1 MKYKVLKRISISKII
16 AFCSG
21 QYTAGNELKI
31 NYQVKKLLILSFLLS
46 QSYLIL
52 SQESTYTT
60 LENIPYYDEASRNE
74 DAYIKE
80 RCKMDIY
87 YPEDLE
93 DYATVVWFHGGEL
106 TGGQKK
112 IPMALKE
119 KGIAVVAVN
128 YRLYPEIKAPVYIED
143 AAAAV
148 AWVFNNITSYGGDPD
163 AIFVSGHSAGG
174 YLASMV
180 GLDKKYLL
188 RHHIDANSIAGL
200 IPFSGH
206 TITHFTV
213 RKERGIKGTQ
223 PVIDELAP
231 LFHVRPDAPPM
242 LLITGDR
249 ELELLG
255 RYEENAYMMR
265 MMKVAGH
272 QDTRILELDGYGH
285 GMTEPAFPLLLN
297 EIRRVL
303 NKNN

>member
-1 MKYKVLKRISISKII
+1 
-16 AFCSG
+16 
-21 QYTAGNELKI
+21 
-31 NYQVKKLLILSFLLS
+31 
-46 QSYLIL
+46 
-52 SQESTYTT
+52 
-60 LENIPYYDEASRNE
+60 
-74 DAYIKE
+74 
-80 RCKMDIY
+80 
-87 YPEDLE
+87 
-93 DYATVVWFHGGEL
+93 
-106 TGGQKK
+106 
-112 IPMALKE
+112 
-119 KGIAVVAVN
+119 
-128 YRLYPEIKAPVYIED
+128 
-143 AAAAV
+143 
-148 AWVFNNITSYGGDPD
+148 
-163 AIFVSGHSAGG
+163 
-174 YLASMV
+174 MV

-188 RHHIDANSIAGL
+188 GHQIDANRIAGL

-272 QDTRILELDGYGH
+272 QETRIMELDGYGH

-297 EIRRVL
+297 EINRVL
-303 NKNN
+303 NNNN